1 MKKLMLPAA
10 FAALVI
16 AVLVP
21 VGALGY
27 RFELW
32 DLGTAFGLLRW
43 FGRSE
48 ALAGA
53 GLVHLAIPLALIALF
68 LAWRSRAQASA
79 GIAIAALLANAASL
93 YTVISIRS
101 LAQEVPP
108 IHDIS
113 TDLTDIP
120 QFVAV
125 AALRKPGDHPTEHA
139 GSYAELDVAAL
150 QREAYPN
157 LQTLSIPRAAAFE
170 QALASARDMGWAI
183 VAQSEEQGRIEAT
196 ATTFWFGFKD
206 DIVIRLRPA
215 GANMAVDLRSQS
227 RVGRSDLG
235 ANAKRIRQYLQQL
248 QAATAS

>member
-1 MKKLMLPAA
+1 MRDRLLSGGL
-10 FAALVI
+10 ALVRLI
-16 AVLVP
+16 LV
-21 VGALGY
+21 VV
-27 RFELW
+27 
-32 DLGTAFGLLRW
+32 AFGLAV
-43 FGRSE
+43 GS
-48 ALAGA
+48 
-53 GLVHLAIPLALIALF
+53 IAVSSARGF
-68 LAWRSRAQASA
+68 CPEVDSAQA
-79 GIAIAALLANAASL
+79 IAMPALLANAASL

-183 VAQSEEQGRIEAT
+183 VAQSADQGRIEAT
-196 ATTFWFGFKD
+196 ATTFWFGFKHE
-206 DIVIRLRPA
+206 IVIRLRPA
-215 GANMAVDLRSQS
+215 GATMEVDLRSQS

>member
-1 MKKLMLPAA
+1 MTKLLLLAA
-10 FAALVI
+10 VAALGI
-16 AVLVP
+16 ALLVP

-27 RFELW
+27 RVELW

-43 FGRSE
+43 FGRNE

-53 GLVHLAIPLALIALF
+53 GLVHLAIPLALIALL
-68 LAWRSRAQASA
+68 LAWRNRARTTA
-79 GIAIAALLANAASL
+79 GIAVAALLANGASL
-93 YTVISIRS
+93 YTVMSIRS
-101 LAQEVPP
+101 LAQEVPA
-108 IHDIS
+108 IHDII
-113 TDLTDIP
+113 TDLNDIP

-125 AALRKPGDHPTEHA
+125 AALRATGDHPVAYA
-139 GSYAELDVAAL
+139 GSYAQVDVAAL
-150 QREAYPN
+150 QREAYPE
-157 LQTLSIPRAAAFE
+157 LQTLHIPQAGAFE
-170 QALASARDMGWAI
+170 RALASAKEMGWAI
-183 VAQSEEQGRIEAT
+183 AAQSAAQGRIEAT